1 MSFRT
6 APLHPGMKVE
16 IYRNLH
22 KGCLSVR
29 HNGRVIRHL
38 LHGERLTL
46 EDVSLVVGKAGR
58 ERVLRE
64 KRKNVHA
71 FIRGT
76 VAALLG
82 PPRGMPL
89 HYNPYTTDSWLA
101 GEGETLGPVTS
112 CERVHFG
119 SGRPLA
125 EF

>member
-38 LHGERLTL
+38 LHGEHLQL
-46 EDVSLVVGKAGR
+46 EGVTLVVGKAGR

-76 VAALLG
+76 VAAEKTE
-82 PPRGMPL
+82 PRGMPL
-89 HYNPYTTDSWLA
+89 HYNPYTTDSWLV
-101 GEGETLGPVTS
+101 GEGETLAPVDS
-112 CERVHFG
+112 CKRVTFG
-119 SGRPLA
+119 YGRPLA
-125 EF
+125 AF